1 MERLTSSPR
10 IIDIFGHCGTSTIV
24 EPMQFEVI
32 DAVIPGE
39 GRIEQKE
46 LDKFDDVHPMN
57 NFTIEEK
64 LQMAIDM
71 AEAIADLHGYQGGVI
86 VHDDIKLK
94 QWMMH
99 PNKRAKLGDFNRAEM
114 MDWNEEKQAYCSY
127 ANGEVYGIVSSFIIW
142 NARLHSLAADY
153 HSSPNESTLVILQS
167 TAPIS

>member
-1 MERLTSSPR
+1 
-10 IIDIFGHCGTSTIV
+10 
-24 EPMQFEVI
+24 
-32 DAVIPGE
+32 
-39 GRIEQKE
+39 
-46 LDKFDDVHPMN
+46 MN

-99 PNKRAKLGDFNRAEM
+99 PNKRAKLGDFNRAEI

-127 ANGEVYGIVSSFIIW
+127 ANGEVYGIVSSFIIR